1 MNATAT
7 ISPLLDV
14 EKIRKDFPILS
25 TTVHGKPLVYLDNAA
40 TSQKPLSV
48 INAIDYYYRHQ
59 NSNIHRGVHF
69 LSQLATEA
77 YEVSRKKVAK
87 FINAPHD
94 YECLFTKG
102 TTDGINLVA
111 YSYGKQFVKEG
122 DTIIISAMEHH
133 SNIVPWQILCEDRKA
148 NLKVIPIN
156 KKGELLMDEYKKLL
170 NEDDKVKLVSVCWIS
185 NSLGT
190 TNPVKEIIALAHE
203 KGIPVML
210 DAAQAVQHI
219 NVDVQDLDVDFLA
232 FSGHKLYG
240 PTGSGILYGKE
251 KWLNQMPPY
260 QGGGDMIKHV
270 TFAKTTYNELPFK
283 FEAGT
288 PNIEAGICISSG
300 IDYLNEL
307 GIETVAQYEHELL
320 EYVTA
325 KLVEIPGLRIIGT
338 AAQKASVVSFVV
350 DGTHPSDIGVL
361 LDKMG
366 IAVRTGHHCTQPLM
380 EFFGIPGTVRA
391 SLAFCNTKQE
401 MDQLV
406 DGVKRAV
413 AMLV

>member
-1 MNATAT
+1 MNATSS
-7 ISPLLDV
+7 ILLDV
-14 EKIRKDFPILS
+14 ERIRKDFPILS
-25 TTVHGKPLVYLDNAA
+25 LTVNGKPLVYLDNAA
-40 TSQKPLSV
+40 TSQKPNSV
-48 INAIDYYYRHQ
+48 IKAIEHYYTHQ

-69 LSQLATEA
+69 LSQRATEA

-87 FINAPHD
+87 FINAAHD
-94 YECLFTKG
+94 HECLFTKG

-111 YSYGKQFVKEG
+111 YSFGKQFVKAG

-133 SNIVPWQILCEDRKA
+133 SNIVPWQILCEDRGA

-156 KKGELLMDEYKKLL
+156 EKGELLMEEYKKFL
-170 NEDDKVKLVSVCWIS
+170 NEDKNVKLVSVCWIS

-190 TNPVKEIIALAHE
+190 VNPVKEIIALAHE
-203 KGIPVML
+203 KGVPVLL
-210 DAAQAVQHI
+210 DAAQAVQHVA
-219 NVDVQDLDVDFLA
+219 VDVQDLDVDFLA

-270 TFAKTTYNELPFK
+270 TFEKTTYNELPFK

-288 PNIEAGICISSG
+288 PNIEAGICISAG
-300 IDYLNEL
+300 LDYLNEL
-307 GIETVAQYEHELL
+307 GIDAVAQYEHELL

-325 KLVEIPGLRIIGT
+325 KLSAIPGLKIIGT
-338 AAQKASVVSFVV
+338 ADQKASVVSFIVE
-350 DGTHPSDIGVL
+350 GTHPSDIGVL